1 MGAQAADAGDGLL
14 AELEQRFQGIAG
26 SDGVIDRDEFRKA
39 LSLNED
45 YYADRLFAMVDSDAS
60 GSVALPEFL
69 SFVRT
74 LVDGTEDDRLRFA
87 FRLHDPDDS
96 GAIDRDELARIIRA
110 SIAQNGIELPEVAVA
125 GLTDALFRR
134 ADADGEGSIGFDEF
148 RAVLDAYPK
157 LKRQMTLSAT
167 TWLQRRP
174 AAASRSGPSL
184 ADRLGDW
191 LGSLGRRIANNRAA
205 TVVLVL
211 YAAANV
217 ALFANAVHTYA
228 GLGANVYV
236 QIARGCGACLN
247 FNGALILI
255 PMLRHLLTWLRQTVA
270 GGLLPVDDS
279 IAFHKLVGHAMFA
292 LAGVH
297 TLAHFANYTT
307 LPGAF
312 GSYLFGT
319 SAGLTGLLLS
329 ITFIVM
335 WVCALDVVR
344 RRGHFELFYF
354 THFGFVLWFL
364 FALLHGPVF
373 WQWATLPIL
382 GYVAERLIRMRRTSR
397 PMPVQALEPLP
408 SGVTR
413 MELQLPPGFRYRP
426 GDYVFLRYPPV
437 SAHEWHPFTVTTCP
451 EETGRLSVHVRGLG
465 NWTRRLHD
473 LAKRRRTG
481 QISAPTPDPAYIDG
495 PYGTPSTHIF
505 HARVAVLIGAGIGVT
520 PFAAILKSLFL
531 RRAAGDTDVSVEKAH
546 FIWMNRDQ
554 YSFEWFADM
563 LGGLEAQDPERRLL
577 DVQIYLTGVGVDMTS
592 ATLDVAMDVYQAETG
607 RDLFTG
613 LRNRT
618 NLGRPDWPAIF
629 RRIADEHAGTKVD
642 VYFCGPPALATV
654 LSGLAAKH
662 GFGYHKENF

>member
-1 MGAQAADAGDGLL
+1 MDGRQSGAEVDLL
-14 AELEQRFQGIAG
+14 ADLERRFSGIAG
-26 SDGVIDRDEFRKA
+26 ADGIIDRNEFRKA
-39 LSLNED
+39 LGLHDD
-45 YYADRLFAMVDSDAS
+45 YYADRLFAMVDADGS
-60 GSVALPEFL
+60 GSVALPEFMV
-69 SFVRT
+69 FVRT
-74 LVDGTEDDRLRFA
+74 LIDGSDRDRLEFA

-96 GAIDRDELARIIRA
+96 GEIDRTELARIIRA
-110 SIAQNGIELPEVAVA
+110 SIAQHGIALPDVAVA

-134 ADADGEGSIGFDEF
+134 ADTDGRGSISLDEF
-148 RAVLDAYPK
+148 QAVLDAYPK

-174 AAASRSGPSL
+174 AVARR
-184 ADRLGDW
+184 DRTPAERLRGF
-191 LGSLGRRIANNRAA
+191 GRLIANNRPA
-205 TVVLVL
+205 TVLLAL
-211 YAAANV
+211 YAAVNV
-217 ALFANAVHTYA
+217 ALFLNAVDTYA
-228 GLGANVYV
+228 ALGANGFV

-255 PMLRHLLTWLRQTVA
+255 PMLRHLLTWMRQTVA

-279 IAFHKLVGHAMFA
+279 IAFHKLVGHTMFA

-297 TLAHFANYTT
+297 TIAHFANYTT
-307 LPGAF
+307 LPGTF
-312 GSYLFGT
+312 TSYLFGT
-319 SAGLTGLLLS
+319 SAGLTGLLLFL
-329 ITFIVM
+329 TFAVM
-335 WVCALDVVR
+335 WICALDFVR
-344 RRGHFELFYF
+344 RRGHFELFYV

-364 FALLHGPVF
+364 LALLHGPVF
-373 WQWATLPIL
+373 WQWALLPVL
-382 GYVAERLIRMRRTSR
+382 GYVAERLIRLRRTSR
-397 PMPVQALEPLP
+397 PMPVNALEPLP

-413 MELQLPPGFRYRP
+413 LELQLPDGFRYRP

-465 NWTRRLHD
+465 NWTKRLHD

-481 QISAPTPDPAYIDG
+481 EIATPMSEPAYIDG

-505 HARVAVLIGAGIGVT
+505 RSRVAVLIGAGIGVT
-520 PFAAILKSLFL
+520 PFAAILKSLFM
-531 RRAAGDTDVSVEKAH
+531 RRAKGDREISVEKAH

-554 YSFEWFADM
+554 HSFEWFAEM
-563 LGGLEAQDPERRLL
+563 LGGIEAQDPDRRLL
-577 DVQIYLTGVGVDMTS
+577 DVQIYLTGVTVDMTA

-629 RRIADEHAGTKVD
+629 RRIAAEHAGTRVD
-642 VYFCGPPALATV
+642 IYFCGPPALSTV
-654 LSGLAAKH
+654 LGALAAQH